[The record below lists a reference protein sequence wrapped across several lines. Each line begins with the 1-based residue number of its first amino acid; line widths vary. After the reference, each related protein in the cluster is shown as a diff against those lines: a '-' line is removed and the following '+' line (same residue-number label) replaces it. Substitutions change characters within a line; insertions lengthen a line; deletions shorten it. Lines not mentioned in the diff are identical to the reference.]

1 MIDRVYKTVQSI
13 SNNELRGNV
22 SPEEFNL
29 KLHKVVLSIYDEY
42 FSEIARLVNRE
53 NRGLSGSGLENIPD
67 RLREKID
74 HYRSYGLLKKTGQF
88 YIIPGDVRHLE
99 SVLVAGIEVESTKD
113 LQEFKAI
120 SRLSYTEPTSSNPI
134 MLRIGNSLQISPSTI
149 ESDVEIYYLRN
160 PYMGKWTY
168 QIISDTPIFNS
179 SASDYKDIDIHP
191 SEENKVII
199 RVLELFGINLKES
212 ELIEYGLAE
221 KNADFEKDNAV

>member
-179 SASDYKDIDIHP
+179 SASDYQDIDIHP